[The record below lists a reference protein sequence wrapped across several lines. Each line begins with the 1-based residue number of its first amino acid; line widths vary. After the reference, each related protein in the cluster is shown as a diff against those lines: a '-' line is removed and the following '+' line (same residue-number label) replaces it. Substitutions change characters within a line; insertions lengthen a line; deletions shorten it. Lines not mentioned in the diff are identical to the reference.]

1 MNLSKNLTLQEV
13 TRSATAIKFGIDNEP
28 NIEQLENL
36 KAIAKKVFQPIRD
49 HFDVP
54 IGVTSGFRSERLNSK
69 IGGSSRTSQHCKGQA
84 LDIDAHVYGGVTNAE
99 LFHYVKDHL
108 VFDQLIWEFGNDE
121 EPAWI
126 HVSYKK
132 KGKNRNQVLT
142 AKRDRS
148 KIAYAIYRDIQG

>member
-1 MNLSKNLTLQEV
+1 MFPSHDLL
-13 TRSATAIKFGIDNEP
+13 
-28 NIEQLENL
+28 
-36 KAIAKKVFQPIRD
+36 
-49 HFDVP
+49 
-54 IGVTSGFRSERLNSK
+54 
-69 IGGSSRTSQHCKGQA
+69 GQA

-126 HVSYKK
+126 HVSYKN